1 MRKTIHRSA
10 TDGNHLAIG
19 LVIVP
24 EIVLLRF
31 ALDNVEKELLKLLIA
46 RASPQRFHD
55 VELQIAAK
63 TWAQLPIARQAKF
76 VAAFA
81 EMQIRHRPDKANALS
96 APGNLIIGS
105 RTIRAEFRLRDQISV
120 TRFD

>member
-31 ALDNVEKELLKLLIA
+31 ALDNVEKELLKLPIA

-63 TWAQLPIARQAKF
+63 TRAQLPIARPAKL

-81 EMQIRHRPDKANALS
+81 EMQIRHRPDKTNAFS

-105 RTIRAEFRLRDQISV
+105 WRIRATFPYRAYISV
-120 TRFD
+120 SPL

>member
-1 MRKTIHRSA
+1 MRKTIHRLA

-19 LVIVP
+19 LVIVS

-31 ALDNVEKELLKLLIA
+31 VLDNVEKELLKLPIA

-63 TWAQLPIARQAKF
+63 TRAQLPIARQAKF

-96 APGNLIIGS
+96 APGNLIIGG
-105 RTIRAEFRLRDQISV
+105 RTIRAKFRLRDQISV